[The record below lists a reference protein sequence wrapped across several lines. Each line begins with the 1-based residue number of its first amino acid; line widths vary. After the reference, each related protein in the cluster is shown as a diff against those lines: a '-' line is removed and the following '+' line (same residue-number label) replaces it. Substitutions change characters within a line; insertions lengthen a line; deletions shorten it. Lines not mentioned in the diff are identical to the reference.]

1 MSTGF
6 SFLHIGLN
14 CNDPLAIERF
24 YTQHFGFQRDRV
36 YAPGDGQVVVIK
48 SGTLCLELFKAEG
61 KPPFESP
68 GKDGPTWQG
77 LRHFAFLVDNLDDK
91 LAELG
96 DAVKLTL
103 GPIDFSSFIANHR
116 TAWVSDPEGNIIELN
131 QGYKTEEKP
140 PALPA
145 Q

>member
-1 MSTGF
+1 MSTDF

-61 KPPFESP
+61 KPPFEWP

-96 DAVKLTL
+96 DSVKVTL
-103 GPIDFSSFIANHR
+103 GPIDFSSFIPNHR